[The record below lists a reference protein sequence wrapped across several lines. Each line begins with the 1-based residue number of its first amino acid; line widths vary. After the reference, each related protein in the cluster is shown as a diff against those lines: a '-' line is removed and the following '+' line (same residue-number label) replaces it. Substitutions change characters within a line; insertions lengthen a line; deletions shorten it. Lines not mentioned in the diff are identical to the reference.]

1 MGALIRVG
9 LILVQA
15 LFIGIMAIAA
25 KVGMEVIKMVFKALK
40 TGKKL
45 TEVSVTKVV
54 AKMVDKEKGK
64 IL

>member
-9 LILVQA
+9 LLLVQA

-25 KVGMEVIKMVFKALK
+25 KVGMEVIKMIFVALRA
-40 TGKKL
+40 GKKI

-54 AKMVDKEKGK
+54 AKMVKKEKGK

>member
-1 MGALIRVG
+1 MGTLLRVG
-9 LILVQA
+9 LLLIQA

-40 TGKKL
+40 AGKKL
-45 TEVSVTKVV
+45 TEVSVTGVV
-54 AKMVDKEKGK
+54 AKMVNKEKGK